1 MFAENTVKATVNVSK
16 MYSKTTIN
24 VQRKYIAKNFYDS
37 RKPGENSSL
46 W

>member
-1 MFAENTVKATVNVSK
+1 MSAKCTV
-16 MYSKTTIN
+16 KTTIN